1 MALGIFPNVSP
12 ASYGRPRTFPD
23 YTRTA
28 GRGGGPTV
36 QDVRRFN
43 TGVEQRD
50 FFSSAFAPRRALTC
64 GMPGM
69 PPCDTGTPVSAI
81 AAGPTGFNGLGALG
95 RTFPVGFDCSTVRD
109 LLDELENLMG
119 TPAFSSI
126 ANQTRSDAR
135 AMYETYSGFNPTFNC
150 GAGVPVLTNMVN
162 RVRSEIGALG
172 IRPPEPIKPIIVQ
185 SGGGGPEDFLDK
197 AKPMLIA
204 GAVIVGALV
213 LAPVIFEGVA
223 WARAFRPEPR
233 RAR

>member
-12 ASYGRPRTFPD
+12 TYGRPRTFPD
-23 YTRTA
+23 YTRYA

-36 QDVRRFN
+36 QEVRSYK
-43 TGVEQRD
+43 TGVDQRA
-50 FFSSAFAPRRALTC
+50 FFSSGFAPQRALTC

-69 PPCDTGTPVSAI
+69 PPCDTGTPISAI
-81 AAGPTGFNGLGALG
+81 AAGPTGFNGLGDLG
-95 RTFPVGFDCSTVRD
+95 RTFPVGFDCATLRD
-109 LLDELENLMG
+109 LLDELENVMS

-126 ANQTRSDAR
+126 ANQTRVDAK
-135 AMYETYSGFNPTFNC
+135 AVYDNYSGFNPTFSC
-150 GAGVPVLTNMVN
+150 GSAIPTVTAMVN
-162 RVRSEIGALG
+162 RVRSEMSALG
-172 IRPPEPIKPIIVQ
+172 VRPPEPIKPIIVQ
-185 SGGGGPEDFLDK
+185 NNGGPEDFLDK

-223 WARAFRPEPR
+223 WARAFRPER